1 MLLLQQ
7 LWFMRLNKLD
17 SVIAKKGVEWG
28 AQITPVE
35 PKDNQPMH
43 LNGQVECQGKKNH
56 LNLSANM

>member
-1 MLLLQQ
+1 
-7 LWFMRLNKLD
+7 MRLNKLD